1 MTIVQTKVDKILSGE
16 TSFETLQWVV
26 EQFLK
31 SSKQLLTKQP
41 IGEALLEDKAEP
53 FIAKRNISSN
63 LKKLKD

>member
-41 IGEALLEDKAEP
+41 SSEALIKDKAEP
-53 FIAKRNISSN
+53 FIEEGT
-63 LKKLKD
+63 

>member
-1 MTIVQTKVDKILSGE
+1 MTTNRQKVDKILSGE

-41 IGEALLEDKAEP
+41 IGEALLEDKAET
-53 FIAKRNISSN
+53 FIAKGT
-63 LKKLKD
+63 